1 MFRSVLFLMF
11 LSFIFHGATYATE
24 KGGVDFEKGVS
35 HFKNKNYQFALFYFN
50 KASNAGMTTAIL
62 HFNLGVTYYK
72 LKKYNDAEKSF
83 RLITKDKKLQQI
95 AFYNLGLVAEKQHK
109 KNNAI
114 DWYNKTVSVKNNN
127 ITQLANARLNKLLNR
142 KNTPKSKIIASINV
156 ALGYND
162 NIATA
167 ASGTPL
173 DKGDNYLEAF
183 AYAHIPLS
191 KQTKMKANLYKL
203 KYSTISSEDFSFLSL
218 GVEHSIQT
226 KSWNIIPE
234 FAYLKSRLN
243 NAAYQTVIDLKVNG
257 QYRFKDKSR
266 LRLRYRFNDINSE
279 TIRYS
284 YLDGQR
290 HQFRVDYK
298 KKLKLGRLRL
308 RYQLETNDRK
318 NSIFRN
324 YSPTRHTFRTRLRHK
339 LKNNWSLSE
348 EIGLRSSLY
357 KSSATG
363 FIRDDTRLRIKFVGT
378 KKINNNWYSGIR
390 YSYTNNNS
398 NIAGESYIQ
407 NNIQIFADWIF
418 N

>member
-1 MFRSVLFLMF
+1 MFRSVFFLIF
-11 LSFIFHGATYATE
+11 FSFIFHGSSYAAE
-24 KGGVDFEKGVS
+24 KGEIDFEKGIS
-35 HFKNKNYQFALFYFN
+35 HFKNKNYKSALYYFN
-50 KASNAGMTTAIL
+50 KASNAGMTTSIL
-62 HFNLGVTYYK
+62 HFNLGVTHYK
-72 LKKYNDAEKSF
+72 LQQYKAAEKKF

-109 KNNAI
+109 KNDAI
-114 DWYNKTVSVKNNN
+114 NWYNKTVSVKSNN
-127 ITQLANARLNKLLNR
+127 ITQLADARLDKLLNR
-142 KNTPKSKIIASINV
+142 KKTPKSKIIASINL

-167 ASGTPL
+167 ASGTPSN
-173 DKGDNYLEAF
+173 KSDNYLETF
-183 AYAHIPLS
+183 AYAHIPLA
-191 KQTKMKANLYKL
+191 KQTKMKANFYQL
-203 KYSTISSEDFSFLSL
+203 KYSNISSEDFRFLSL
-218 GVEHSIQT
+218 AVEHDFLT
-226 KSWNIIPE
+226 KYWKISPE
-234 FAYLKSRLN
+234 LVYLKSKLN
-243 NAAYQTVIDLKVNG
+243 NTAYQNVIDFKING
-257 QYRFKDKSR
+257 KYTFKDKSR
-266 LRLRYRFNDINSE
+266 LGLRYRFSDINSE

-324 YSPTRHTFRTRLRHK
+324 YSPTRHTFRTRLKHK

-348 EIGLRSSLY
+348 EIGLRSSQY
-357 KSSATG
+357 KSSVTG
-363 FIRDDTRLRIKFVGT
+363 FIRNDTRLRIGFVGT

-398 NIAGESYIQ
+398 NIASESYIQ
-407 NNIQIFADWIF
+407 NNVQIFADWNF
-418 N
+418 